1 MVYSRRNPHC
11 KDWPMTPI
19 TLPTFGM
26 QRKKLYGSSIR
37 TLSNNSIEKNGELE
51 LSGSPFSSTRET
63 KIVRTF
69 WKITFVFLFS
79 GRVEAQFSYYR
90 TRPANPSSVNERS
103 PIIMSVRSHV
113 AQRRRFRM
121 NRKNHGSNAGCSFD

>member
-19 TLPTFGM
+19 NLPTFGM

-79 GRVEAQFSYYR
+79 GSAILILSYPSGQSIFRQR
-90 TRPANPSSVNERS
+90 TVANNNVRCAR
-103 PIIMSVRSHV
+103 MS
-113 AQRRRFRM
+113 RRGG
-121 NRKNHGSNAGCSFD
+121 GSE